1 MGGHRFCSGL
11 SRKPFHFGFKFY
23 PCPSV
28 AIHGLHSLT
37 GSNMLLFA
45 GSTIDQQLEDRIH
58 CSRKRQTWGRSPN
71 LFDTWVMSKQINLGG
86 RWVADCWW
94 SQQIPVTALISQLIP
109 SHNFFQRWLRYDL
122 LPEKKAPPE
131 SKASPTVDDLEAP
144 GSSWKTSHGQPVEG
158 ATRWFFTQPRRGC
171 QSLVIQVLY
180 TYTYMVTKLSAQC
193 RYVM

>member
-45 GSTIDQQLEDRIH
+45 GSTIDQQWEDRIH
-58 CSRKRQTWGRSPN
+58 GSRKRQTWGRSPN

-86 RWVADCWW
+86 RWIADCWW
-94 SQQIPVTALISQLIP
+94 SQQIPVTTLISQLIP

-122 LPEKKAPPE
+122 LPEKKTPPE

-171 QSLVIQVLY
+171 QSLVIQWSW
-180 TYTYMVTKLSAQC
+180 MKIILSS
-193 RYVM
+193 